1 VGQSPIDYS
10 RKWHVMA
17 AVAMGIFLATIDGSI
32 VNLALPT
39 LVRDLHAD
47 FPTVQWVFL
56 AYLLTLAT
64 LLLSV
69 GRLADMLGK
78 KKIYTL
84 GFVIF
89 TLGSVW
95 CGLSP
100 SIYWLIG
107 FRALQA
113 VGAAMILALGAAIV
127 TEAFPP
133 HERGKAL
140 GLIGSAVSIGI
151 VVGPTLGGVLIDA
164 FSWHAIFFVNLPVGI
179 LGTLLSMRFV
189 PDVRPAGRQRF
200 DFLGAFLLCASLLCL
215 LFGLTLGQ
223 QLGFDDSRMMILFA
237 GCVAFIAA
245 FIAVELR
252 AGQPMIDL
260 RLFRNQLFSVNLL
273 TGFLTFVALAGSLFL
288 MPFYLQNVLGYDTRQ
303 AGLLLASVPIG
314 LGVASPISGA
324 LSDRFGTRRI
334 AVIGLATLLLTYVLL
349 TTLSTDTEAI
359 GFILR
364 FAPLGI
370 GMGIFQS
377 PNNSAVMGTA
387 PRERLGVASG
397 LLAITRT
404 VGQTTGIAVLGAVW
418 AGRVLAYAGGPL
430 PGGATTAPIEAQ
442 VAALNQAYLVMAA
455 LAAAAL
461 GFGVWALAQER
472 RVKVAASLAVEPSA
486 QDGT

>member
-1 VGQSPIDYS
+1 MQQSQIDYN

-17 AVAMGIFLATIDGSI
+17 AVTMGIFLATIDGSI

-39 LVRDLHAD
+39 LVRDLQAN
-47 FPTVQWVFL
+47 FPTVQWVVL

-78 KKIYTL
+78 KTIYTL

-89 TLGSVW
+89 TAGSVL

-107 FRALQA
+107 FRVLQA

-133 HERGKAL
+133 SERGKAL
-140 GLIGSAVSIGI
+140 GLLGSAVSIGI
-151 VVGPTLGGVLIDA
+151 VVGPTLGGVLIGA

-179 LGTLLSMRFV
+179 AGTLLSMRFV
-189 PDVRPAGRQRF
+189 PDIRPAGRQRF
-200 DFLGAFLLCASLLCL
+200 DIPGALLLCASLLCL
-215 LFGLTLGQ
+215 LFALTLGQ
-223 QLGFDDSRMMILFA
+223 QLGFGDSRIMMLFA
-237 GCVAFIAA
+237 GFVAFIAA

-252 AGQPMIDL
+252 VRQPMIDL
-260 RLFRNQLFSVNLL
+260 RLFRNRLFSVNLL

-303 AGLLLASVPIG
+303 AGLLMASVPIG
-314 LGVASPISGA
+314 LGVASPISGS

-334 AVIGLATLLLTYVLL
+334 AVIGLAALLLTYVLL
-349 TTLSTDTEAI
+349 TTLSAETDAI

-387 PRERLGVASG
+387 PRERLGVVSG

-418 AGRVLAYAGGPL
+418 AGRVLIYTGRPL
-430 PGGATTAPIEAQ
+430 PGGATSAPIEAQ
-442 VAALNQAYLVMAA
+442 VVALHEAYLVMAA
-455 LAAAAL
+455 LVAVGL
-461 GFGVWALAQER
+461 GLGLWALAEER
-472 RVKVAASLAVEPSA
+472 RAKVAAALAVEPSTQEGA
-486 QDGT
+486 